1 MAARPSCRRSWGIT
15 ESIQPIIVCNG
26 YKDEEYMRLAL
37 MGQKLGHTVFVV
49 LEQLSELDTLFKV
62 ADELGLSP
70 TVGVRIKLAAE
81 GSGRWAKSGGE
92 KSKFGL
98 SAAELMKLLDKLESL
113 GRKDVLRLVHFHLG
127 SQITDIQYIK
137 AALEEVGRFYV
148 ELQEDWASP

>member
-1 MAARPSCRRSWGIT
+1 MPLGVGLECGSKAELQAILGIT

-62 ADELGLSP
+62 ADELGVSP
-70 TVGVRIKLAAE
+70 TVGVRVKLAAE

-92 KSKFGL
+92 SRS
-98 SAAELMKLLDKLESL
+98 SA
-113 GRKDVLRLVHFHLG
+113 
-127 SQITDIQYIK
+127 
-137 AALEEVGRFYV
+137 
-148 ELQEDWASP
+148 